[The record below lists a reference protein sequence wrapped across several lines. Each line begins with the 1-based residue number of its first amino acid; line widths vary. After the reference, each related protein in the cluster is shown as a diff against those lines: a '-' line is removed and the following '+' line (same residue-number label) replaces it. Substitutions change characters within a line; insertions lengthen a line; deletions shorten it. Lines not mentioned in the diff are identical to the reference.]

1 LENEDLTHKVIQ
13 VLLMPFLSCL
23 HKNRYEAFKED
34 VCGDIVPITSYPN
47 TLRRKVIDIAAK
59 IVCGSRTLKLKVS
72 RAVWEA
78 LDFAKLWANCHIAPC
93 VCLQ

>member
-1 LENEDLTHKVIQ
+1 MIGACTDAAPMTGRPVDATPEPGLPDL
-13 VLLMPFLSCL
+13 
-23 HKNRYEAFKED
+23 
-34 VCGDIVPITSYPN
+34 VPLTSYPG